1 MIDQSHIIKPKV
13 EAMIQSVL
21 NIQTAYARA
30 LLVDRAALAE
40 AQAEEDTV
48 AGEEILRNAYDTDV
62 RPLLAVVRQE
72 LGAAADPLAAYR
84 QSGYF
89 ERIAE
94 ERQGELVGAA
104 SWG

>member
-1 MIDQSHIIKPKV
+1 MIVVMKKRAT

-40 AQAEEDTV
+40 AQAEDDTV
-48 AGEEILRNAYDTDV
+48 AGEEILRHAFDTDV
-62 RPLLAVVRQE
+62 RPFLAVVRQE
-72 LGAAADPLAAYR
+72 LGAAADPLGAYR

-89 ERIAE
+89 ARIAE
-94 ERQGELVGAA
+94 ERQGELEGAA